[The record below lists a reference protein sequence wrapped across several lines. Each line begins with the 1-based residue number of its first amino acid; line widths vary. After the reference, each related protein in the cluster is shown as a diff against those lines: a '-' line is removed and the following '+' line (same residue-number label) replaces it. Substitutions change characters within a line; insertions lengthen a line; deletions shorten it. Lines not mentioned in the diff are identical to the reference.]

1 MTTRIEAA
9 VDDFRKGFSCSQ
21 AVLAAFGPDFGLDR
35 ETALK
40 ISQVFGGGLA
50 RSAGTCGAAAGA
62 LLVISLKHGRTRPED
77 TAARETTYALTREFL
92 QIFRERHGKLDC
104 RDLLGCD
111 ISTAEGSQKAAE
123 LKLHDTLCPEF
134 IRTAVEI
141 LEELLDQPPAQ
152 PEA

>member
-1 MTTRIEAA
+1 MTRIEAA

-21 AVLAAFGPDFGLDR
+21 AVLAAYSPDFGMDR

-62 LLVISLKHGRTRPED
+62 LLALSLKYGRTRPED
-77 TAARETTYALTREFL
+77 TAARDTTYALARDFL
-92 QIFRERHGKLDC
+92 RMFRERHGKLDC

-111 ISTAEGSQKAAE
+111 ISTAEGSQKAVE
-123 LKLHDTLCPEF
+123 LKLHTELCPEF
-134 IRTAVEI
+134 IRTAGEI
-141 LEELLDQPPAQ
+141 LEELLEKGRPQPA
-152 PEA
+152 E

>member
-1 MTTRIEAA
+1 MTTRIEVA
-9 VDDFRKGFSCSQ
+9 VEDFRKGFSCSQ

-62 LLVISLKHGRTRPED
+62 ILVISLKHGRTRPED

-92 QIFRERHGKLDC
+92 RIFRERHGKLDC

-111 ISTAEGSQKAAE
+111 ISTAEGSQKASE
-123 LKLHDTLCPEF
+123 LKLHDALCPEF
-134 IRTAVEI
+134 IRTAGEI
-141 LEELLDQPPAQ
+141 LEELLDMPPAH
-152 PEA
+152 PDK